1 MYIHLL
7 GMGWRCWSKQQP
19 YFHLPHPHGWSKA
32 APRNGSTPRLA
43 GNSAIWQKQKGKK
56 MQNFHVFH
64 VHSCVK
70 WYLHA
75 HTQTPTHI
83 HTQRCNGVKCIG
95 IRKKKKKHVQ
105 CRLFVPTYMPWRS
118 LRLSNNSG
126 NPWYKIGGCW
136 TFQVKGGS
144 PAMKTSL
151 LRWKVAARATQAAKA
166 SEWVDDVDG
175 LTLSPS
181 GNTRRNM

>member
-75 HTQTPTHI
+75 HTHTPTHI

-95 IRKKKKKHVQ
+95 IRKKNMYNVDFLCQHTCREGRSAWATIREIHGTKLGGVGHFKWRVAVQ
-105 CRLFVPTYMPWRS
+105 PWK
-118 LRLSNNSG
+118 LRCL
-126 NPWYKIGGCW
+126 GG
-136 TFQVKGGS
+136 KS
-144 PAMKTSL
+144 PQGPHKQ
-151 LRWKVAARATQAAKA
+151 RRHP
-166 SEWVDDVDG
+166 SELMMLMD
-175 LTLSPS
+175 
-181 GNTRRNM
+181 